1 MEIGLIFPN
10 QVIFVTSELGTE
22 KGFMSRLLDDGLT
35 A

>member
-10 QVIFVTSELGTE
+10 FVDLVTSELGTV
-22 KGFMSRLLDDGLT
+22 KDFMSRLLDDGLT

>member
-10 QVIFVTSELGTE
+10 SVYLVTSELGTE
-22 KGFMSRLLDDGLT
+22 KGFMSHLLDDGLT